1 MSKLI
6 NNIAKLK
13 AEIPSN
19 VEVVLATK
27 YASIDDIGIIS
38 SEYENIIFGENRVQS
53 GDEKQQH
60 YPNIKNPWHFIGH
73 LQRNKVKKVL
83 QNYALIHSVDSLR
96 LIDEINGQSE
106 KKQITSNILLQLNP
120 INEESKFGF
129 GINELN
135 KIENQLMDYKHL
147 NIRGLMTMAP
157 HTENVKDIKKT
168 FKESRKV
175 YDKMKLNGFNFN
187 FLSMGM
193 SNDYKIAIDEG
204 SNMIRIGSI
213 IFR

>member
-6 NNIAKLK
+6 NNIANLK
-13 AEIPSN
+13 AEIPSD
-19 VEVVLATK
+19 VEIVLATK

-38 SEYENIIFGENRVQS
+38 NQYENIIFGENRVQS
-53 GDEKQQH
+53 GEEKQQH

-83 QNYALIHSVDSLR
+83 QNYILIHSVDSLR
-96 LIDEINGQSE
+96 LVEEINSQSE
-106 KKQITSNILLQLNP
+106 KKQMTSNILLQLNP
-120 INEESKFGF
+120 IKEESKFGF
-129 GINELN
+129 GIDELN
-135 KIENQLMDYKHL
+135 KIEDQLMDYKSI
-147 NIRGLMTMAP
+147 NIQGLMTMAP
-157 HTENVKDIKKT
+157 HTENKNDIKKT

-187 FLSMGM
+187 VLSMGM
-193 SNDYKIAIDEG
+193 SNDFKIAIDEG

>member
-6 NNIAKLK
+6 NNIANLK
-13 AEIPSN
+13 TEIPSN

-38 SEYENIIFGENRVQS
+38 NKYEDIIFGENRVQS

-83 QNYALIHSVDSLR
+83 ENYTLIHSVDSLR
-96 LIDEINGQSE
+96 LIAEINTQSE
-106 KKQITSNILLQLNP
+106 KKQIISNILLQLNP
-120 INEESKFGF
+120 IEEESKFGF
-129 GINELN
+129 GINELS
-135 KIENQLMDYKHL
+135 KIESQLMDYKHL
-147 NIRGLMTMAP
+147 NIQGLMTMAP
-157 HTENVKDIKKT
+157 HTENVNDIKKT

>member
-1 MSKLI
+1 MTKLI
-6 NNIAKLK
+6 SNISNLK
-13 AEIPSN
+13 AEIPNN

-27 YASIDDIGIIS
+27 YASIDEIGVIS
-38 SEYENIIFGENRVQS
+38 NKFENIIFGENRVQH
-53 GDEKQQH
+53 GEEKQQH

-83 QNYALIHSVDSLR
+83 EKYNLIHSVDSLR
-96 LIDEINGQSE
+96 LVEEINNQSE
-106 KKQITSNILLQLNP
+106 KKQIVSNILLQLNP
-120 INEESKFGF
+120 IKEESKFGF
-129 GINELN
+129 GIKALKE
-135 KIENQLMDYKHL
+135 IEDKLLAYK
-147 NIRGLMTMAP
+147 NINIQGLMSMAP
-157 HTENVKDIKKT
+157 HTENMNDIKKT

-175 YDKMKLNGFNFN
+175 YDNMKLNGFNFN

>member
-13 AEIPSN
+13 AEIPSS

-38 SEYENIIFGENRVQS
+38 NEYESIIFGENRVQS

-96 LIDEINGQSE
+96 LIEEINNQSE
-106 KKQITSNILLQLNP
+106 KKQIISNILLQLNP
-120 INEESKFGF
+120 IEEESKFGF
-129 GINELN
+129 GINELS

-147 NIRGLMTMAP
+147 NIQGLMTMAP
-157 HTENVKDIKKT
+157 HTENVNDIKKT

-175 YDKMKLNGFNFN
+175 YDKMKLNGFDFN